1 MRNNCANI
9 FSNKNG
15 IFSNRKCI
23 LADSKRIFLTQRR
36 SAPASVENDADQ
48 NFMKNPSGFG
58 EGVFHYHSLGIRL
71 QSGVHQ

>member
-9 FSNKNG
+9 FNNKSG
-15 IFSNRKCI
+15 ICSNRKYI
-23 LADSKRIFLTQRR
+23 LADSKQISLTQRR
-36 SAPASVENDADQ
+36 SAPASVENDVDQ
-48 NFMKNPSGFG
+48 NLMKNPSGFG